1 MTSETIIA
9 NPVPPTSPTAL
20 PPHLQPPD
28 AVGRARAHLRH
39 YGILTS
45 FVVTVVIPSLASLFY
60 LFAIAEDQYAS
71 SVSFSVRS
79 EDLGSALSLLGGL
92 SSLSGASSSDADIL
106 YQFIQSQEL
115 VQRIDDKI
123 DLHTI
128 YSKPTF
134 DPIYGFDK
142 DGSIE
147 DLVSY
152 WSSMVKIFYDRGT
165 GLIELRVQAF
175 DAKDAQRVAQE
186 IYDQS
191 SLMINQLSAIG
202 RVDTTRYA
210 KQDLDTAVER
220 LKAARTALTEF
231 RSRTQIVD
239 PSADIQSQMGLL
251 NTLQQQMTASVVE
264 LNLLQST
271 SKPEGDPRIEE
282 SERRIAVI
290 QKLIDQEREKFGVGN
305 GANTPGGDNNFSTLV
320 GEFERLNVD
329 REFAEKAYLAALATY
344 DTAVAKAQRQSRYL
358 AAHVTPTLAQDA
370 RYPQRMETVLL
381 ITGLL
386 LAAWGIAMLVYYSV
400 RDRR

>member
-1 MTSETIIA
+1 M
-9 NPVPPTSPTAL
+9 L
-20 PPHLQPPD
+20 
-28 AVGRARAHLRH
+28 
-39 YGILTS
+39 
-45 FVVTVVIPSLASLFY
+45 TVVAPSLAALFY

-115 VQRIDDKI
+115 VQRIDEKI
-123 DLHTI
+123 DLHAI

-134 DPIYGFDK
+134 DPIYAFDK

-152 WSSMVKIFYDRGT
+152 WGSMVKIFYDRGT

-175 DAKDAQRVAQE
+175 EPQDAQRVAQE

-210 KQDLDTAVER
+210 KEDLDTAVER

-264 LNLLQST
+264 LNLLQSS

-305 GANTPGGDNNFSTLV
+305 GVNAPDGDSNFSTLV

-358 AAHVTPTLAQDA
+358 AAHVTPTLAEDA
-370 RYPQRMETVLL
+370 RYPQRMQTVLL
-381 ITGLL
+381 VSGLL

>member
-9 NPVPPTSPTAL
+9 NPAPPTSP
-20 PPHLQPPD
+20 HLQAPD

-45 FVVTVVIPSLASLFY
+45 FVVTVLIPSLVSLFY
-60 LFAIAEDQYAS
+60 LFVIAEDQYAS

-134 DPIYGFDK
+134 DPVYAFDK

-175 DAKDAQRVAQE
+175 DPQDAQRVAQE

-210 KQDLDTAVER
+210 KEDLDTAIER

-290 QKLIDQEREKFGVGN
+290 QKLIDQEREKFGVGKGVN
-305 GANTPGGDNNFSTLV
+305 APDGENNFSTLV

-358 AAHVTPTLAQDA
+358 AAHVMPTLAEDA
-370 RYPQRMETVLL
+370 RYPQRTETVLL
-381 ITGLL
+381 IAGLL

>member
-9 NPVPPTSPTAL
+9 NPAPPTSP
-20 PPHLQPPD
+20 HLQAPD

-45 FVVTVVIPSLASLFY
+45 FVVTVLIPSLVSLFY
-60 LFAIAEDQYAS
+60 LFVIAEDQYAS

-134 DPIYGFDK
+134 DPVYAFDK

-175 DAKDAQRVAQE
+175 DPQDAQRVAQE

-210 KQDLDTAVER
+210 KEDLDTAIER

-271 SKPEGDPRIEE
+271 SQPEGDPRIEE

-290 QKLIDQEREKFGVGN
+290 QKLIDQEREKFGVGKGVN
-305 GANTPGGDNNFSTLV
+305 APDGENNFSTLV

-358 AAHVTPTLAQDA
+358 AAHVMPTLAEDA
-370 RYPQRMETVLL
+370 RYPQRTETVLL
-381 ITGLL
+381 IAGLL

>member
-1 MTSETIIA
+1 M
-9 NPVPPTSPTAL
+9 
-20 PPHLQPPD
+20 PD

-45 FVVTVVIPSLASLFY
+45 FVVTVVIPSLVALYY

-134 DPIYGFDK
+134 DPVYAFDK
-142 DGSIE
+142 AGSIE

-175 DAKDAQRVAQE
+175 DPQDAQRVAQE

-220 LKAARTALTEF
+220 LKTARTALTEF

-264 LNLLQST
+264 LKLLQST

-305 GANTPGGDNNFSTLV
+305 GTNTPDGENNFSTLV

-358 AAHVTPTLAQDA
+358 AAHVMPTLAEDA

-381 ITGLL
+381 IAGLL

>member
-1 MTSETIIA
+1 MTSEMIIA
-9 NPVPPTSPTAL
+9 NPAPPTSP
-20 PPHLQPPD
+20 PPHLQVPD

-45 FVVTVVIPSLASLFY
+45 FVVTVVIPSLVSLFY
-60 LFAIAEDQYAS
+60 LFVIAEDQYAS

-123 DLHTI
+123 DLHMI

-134 DPIYGFDK
+134 DPVYAFDK

-175 DAKDAQRVAQE
+175 DPQDAQRVAQE

-210 KQDLDTAVER
+210 KQDLDTAIER

-264 LNLLQST
+264 LNLLQAT

-290 QKLIDQEREKFGVGN
+290 QKLIDQEREKFGVGKGVN
-305 GANTPGGDNNFSTLV
+305 APDGENNFSTLV

-358 AAHVTPTLAQDA
+358 AAHVMPTLAEDA
-370 RYPQRMETVLL
+370 RYPQRTETVLL
-381 ITGLL
+381 IAGLL
-386 LAAWGIAMLVYYSV
+386 LAAWGIAMLIYYSV

>member
-9 NPVPPTSPTAL
+9 NPVPPSSLTSP
-20 PPHLQPPD
+20 PHSQLPD

-45 FVVTVVIPSLASLFY
+45 FVLTVVAPSLAALFY

-115 VQRIDDKI
+115 VQRIDEKI
-123 DLHTI
+123 DLHAI

-134 DPIYGFDK
+134 DPIYAFDK

-152 WSSMVKIFYDRGT
+152 WGSMVKIFYDRGT

-175 DAKDAQRVAQE
+175 EPQDAQRVAQE

-210 KQDLDTAVER
+210 KEDLDTAVER

-264 LNLLQST
+264 LNLLQSS

-305 GANTPGGDNNFSTLV
+305 GVNAPDGDSNFSTLV

-358 AAHVTPTLAQDA
+358 AAHVTPTLAEDA
-370 RYPQRMETVLL
+370 RYPQRMQTVLL
-381 ITGLL
+381 VSGLL

>member
-9 NPVPPTSPTAL
+9 NPAPPPPLTSPSL
-20 PPHLQPPD
+20 RSQLPD
-28 AVGRARAHLRH
+28 AVGRARAHMRH

-45 FVVTVVIPSLASLFY
+45 FVLTVVIPSLVALFY
-60 LFAIAEDQYAS
+60 MVAIAEDQYAS

-134 DPIYGFDK
+134 DPIYAFDK
-142 DGSIE
+142 QGSIE

-152 WSSMVKIFYDRGT
+152 WGGMVKIFYDRGT

-175 DAKDAQRVAQE
+175 DPRDAQRVAEE

-282 SERRIAVI
+282 TERRIAVI

-305 GANTPGGDNNFSTLV
+305 GANAPGGDNNFSTLV

-344 DTAVAKAQRQSRYL
+344 DAAVAKAQRQSRYL